1 MYTINAAF
9 AMRQHHLTGSLAI
22 GKAADL
28 IVIDTDIFQQPELIR
43 SAKVLQTVV
52 AGEEIYSKL
61 F

>member
-9 AMRQHHLTGSLAI
+9 AMRQNHLTGSLEV

-28 IVIDTDIFQQPELIR
+28 IVIDTDIFEHAELIR

-61 F
+61 